1 MSGCNFAGINPQ
13 NNLKPGAVLN
23 NMDSLAVKNSE
34 RLNADSMNHQKFQ
47 EKLACALLY
56 KNAGKPAEALELYI
70 ELYAQLKEDAGDY
83 ARCVD
88 SSGTDDDGISID
100 TEQFYNNVD
109 EYLKS
114 DNLACII
121 LNNICVILAETGYKE
136 AARQYFIKL
145 IKYLPD
151 VENASGRE
159 IWMEE

>member
-1 MSGCNFAGINPQ
+1 MKQ
-13 NNLKPGAVLN
+13 LN
-23 NMDSLAVKNSE
+23 NRNIWSRFRRTWPAGL
-34 RLNADSMNHQKFQ
+34 LF
-47 EKLACALLY
+47 KLSNRRSA
-56 KNAGKPAEALELYI
+56 AEALELYI

-83 ARCVD
+83 ARCFD
-88 SSGTDDDGISID
+88 KSGIYEAD
-100 TEQFYNNVD
+100 TINITPQFCADTD

-114 DNLACII
+114 DNQACII
-121 LNNICVILAETGYKE
+121 LNNICVLLANNGHKE

>member
-1 MSGCNFAGINPQ
+1 MSQPKNKVASRRAWAG
-13 NNLKPGAVLN
+13 LLFKLLN
-23 NMDSLAVKNSE
+23 RRSA
-34 RLNADSMNHQKFQ
+34 
-47 EKLACALLY
+47 
-56 KNAGKPAEALELYI
+56 AEALELYI

-83 ARCVD
+83 ARCFD
-88 SSGTDDDGISID
+88 KSGIYEAD
-100 TEQFYNNVD
+100 TINITPQFCADTD

-114 DNLACII
+114 DNQACII
-121 LNNICVILAETGYKE
+121 LNNICVLLANNGHKE

>member
-1 MSGCNFAGINPQ
+1 MEIMTDQ
-13 NNLKPGAVLN
+13 T
-23 NMDSLAVKNSE
+23 
-34 RLNADSMNHQKFQ
+34 FQ

-70 ELYAQLKEDAGDY
+70 ELYAQLKDEAGDY
-83 ARCVD
+83 ARCFEKSGIYEVD
-88 SSGTDDDGISID
+88 TINI
-100 TEQFYNNVD
+100 TPQFCAAAD

-114 DNLACII
+114 DNQACII
-121 LNNICVILAETGYKE
+121 LNNICVLLAKNGHKE

-151 VENASGRE
+151 GENASGRE